1 MNILQYICS
10 DDFLFMWIRVAT
22 PILLAAL
29 GSVLCSQAG
38 VVNLGLEGIM
48 LIAALFGVL
57 GSAIGGN
64 LFWGIIG
71 GIGSALIV
79 SVIFAYFHLVLN
91 ADATLCGTAINTAA
105 TGLTIFVLQLATGE
119 KGNSSS
125 LHSFSFPKWEIPLIK
140 DIPILGD
147 ILSGHNALTY
157 ISILMVVFVYVLLY
171 KTPLGLRMRA
181 VGENEHAASSVG
193 QDVTKIRFL
202 AIIFC
207 GVLTGLGGMYLSMG
221 YMEMFVRDMV
231 AGRGFI
237 ALAACS
243 MGQAT
248 PVGALVSSLIF
259 AFFDGLSNILQVLQL
274 PSQFVQMLPY
284 VATIAG
290 LTIFSIQKSVRTKR
304 KMKLLQEETGIAK
317 SSC

>member
-1 MNILQYICS
+1 MNLLQYICS
-10 DDFLFMWIRVAT
+10 TEFLYMWIRVAT

-29 GSVLCSQAG
+29 GAAVCNKAG

-57 GSAIGGN
+57 GGAMGGN
-64 LFWGIIG
+64 LFWGLLTG
-71 GIGSALIV
+71 VGSALIV
-79 SVIFAYFHLVLN
+79 SAIFAYFHLILKAN
-91 ADATLCGTAINTAA
+91 ATLCGTAINTAG
-105 TGLTIFVLQLATGE
+105 TGLTVFVLQLATGE

-125 LHSFSFPKWEIPLIK
+125 LRSFSFPEVEIPLIK
-140 DIPILGD
+140 DIPVVGD

-157 ISILMVVFVYVLLY
+157 VAILMVVLVYILLY

-181 VGENEHAASSVG
+181 VGENPNAASSVG
-193 QDVTKIRFL
+193 QDVVKVRFI
-202 AIIFC
+202 AIIIC

-221 YMEMFVRDMV
+221 YLDMFVRDMV

-243 MGQAT
+243 MGQST
-248 PVGALVSSLIF
+248 PVGALISSLVF
-259 AFFDGLSNILQVLQL
+259 AFFDGLSNILQVLQI

-284 VATIAG
+284 LATIAG
-290 LTIFSIQKSVRTKR
+290 LTIFSIQQSMRAKR
-304 KMKLLQEETGIAK
+304 KMNRL
-317 SSC
+317 

>member
-1 MNILQYICS
+1 MNLLQYICS
-10 DDFLFMWIRVAT
+10 TEFLYMWIRVAT

-29 GSVLCSQAG
+29 GAAVCNKAG

-57 GSAIGGN
+57 GGAMGGN
-64 LFWGIIG
+64 LFWGLLTG
-71 GIGSALIV
+71 VGSALIV
-79 SVIFAYFHLVLN
+79 SAIFAYFHLILKAN
-91 ADATLCGTAINTAA
+91 ATLCGTAINTAA
-105 TGLTIFVLQLATGE
+105 TGLTVFVPQLATGE

-125 LHSFSFPKWEIPLIK
+125 LRSFSFPEVEIPLIK
-140 DIPILGD
+140 DIPVVGD

-157 ISILMVVFVYVLLY
+157 VAILMVVLVYILLY

-181 VGENEHAASSVG
+181 VGENPNAASSVG
-193 QDVTKIRFL
+193 QDVVKVRFI
-202 AIIFC
+202 AIIIC

-221 YMEMFVRDMV
+221 YLDMFVRDMV

-243 MGQAT
+243 MGQST
-248 PVGALVSSLIF
+248 PVGALISSLVF
-259 AFFDGLSNILQVLQL
+259 AFFDGLSNILQVLQI

-284 VATIAG
+284 LATIAG
-290 LTIFSIQKSVRTKR
+290 LTIFSIQQSMRAKR
-304 KMKLLQEETGIAK
+304 KMNRL
-317 SSC
+317 

>member
-1 MNILQYICS
+1 MRVLQSICS
-10 DDFLFMWIRVAT
+10 PDFLFMWIRVAT
-22 PILLAAL
+22 PILFAAL
-29 GSVLCSQAG
+29 GAAVCNKAG

-48 LIAALFGVL
+48 LISALFGVL
-57 GSAIGGN
+57 AGAMGGG
-64 LFWGIIG
+64 LFWGIVG
-71 GIGSALIV
+71 GIGSALVV
-79 SVIFAYFHLVLN
+79 SAIFAYFHLVMKAN
-91 ADATLCGTAINTAA
+91 ATLCGTAINTAA
-105 TGLTIFVLQLATGE
+105 SGLTVFVLQLATGE

-125 LHSFSFPKWEIPLIK
+125 LHSFSFPKVDIPVIK
-140 DIPILGD
+140 DIPVLGD

-157 ISILMVVFVYVLLY
+157 VAIIMVILVYLLMY

-193 QDVTKIRFL
+193 QNVIKIRFV
-202 AIIFC
+202 AILIC

-221 YMEMFVRDMV
+221 YMDMFVRNMV

-248 PVGALVSSLIF
+248 PVGALVSSLVF
-259 AFFDGLSNILQVLQL
+259 AFFDALSNVLQVLQL

-290 LTIFSIQKSVRTKR
+290 LTIFSIQQSIRAKR
-304 KMKLLQEETGIAK
+304 KMNKLKTV
-317 SSC
+317 